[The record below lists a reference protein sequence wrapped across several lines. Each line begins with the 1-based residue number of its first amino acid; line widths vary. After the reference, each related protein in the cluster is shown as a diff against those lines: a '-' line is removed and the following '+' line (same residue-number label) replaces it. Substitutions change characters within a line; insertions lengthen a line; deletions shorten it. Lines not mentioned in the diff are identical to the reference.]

1 MSYVSLDACLVLCLS
16 NVFISVLI
24 SVLYLCCLY
33 LMLCWLVG
41 VFCIFFISFLY
52 LFRICFVSVSLSASL
67 VFVLYLFSICLYLF
81 CIFFVSVL
89 HLLFVIK
96 NIFMFSPTVIGV
108 VLHRLGLKYNFKK
121 VKYHGCCTWLFFTVG
136 LHFKTFKKNVGL
148 HCRKCTN
155 REIPR
160 K

>member
-1 MSYVSLDACLVLCLS
+1 MSVLCLSYVSLDACLVLCLS
-16 NVFISVLI
+16 NVLISVLI

-41 VFCIFFISFLY
+41 VSCIFFISFLY
-52 LFRICFVSVSLSASL
+52 LFRICFVSVSLSVSL

-96 NIFMFSPTVIGV
+96 NIFMLSPTVIGV
-108 VLHRLGLKYNFKK
+108 VLHRLGLKYNFS
-121 VKYHGCCTWLFFTVG
+121 LDSFF
-136 LHFKTFKKNVGL
+136 LK
-148 HCRKCTN
+148 
-155 REIPR
+155 
-160 K
+160 

>member
-1 MSYVSLDACLVLCLS
+1 MSVLCLSYVSLDACLVLCLS

-52 LFRICFVSVSLSASL
+52 LFRICFVSVSLSVSL

-108 VLHRLGLKYNFKK
+108 VLHRLGLKYNFS
-121 VKYHGCCTWLFFTVG
+121 LDSFFLKWSTTVVV
-136 LHFKTFKKNVGL
+136 LDF
-148 HCRKCTN
+148 
-155 REIPR
+155 
-160 K
+160 

>member
-1 MSYVSLDACLVLCLS
+1 MSVLCLSYVSLDACLVLCLS
-16 NVFISVLI
+16 NVLISVLI

-41 VFCIFFISFLY
+41 VFCIFFISLLY
-52 LFRICFVSVSLSASL
+52 LFRICFVSVSLSVSL
-67 VFVLYLFSICLYLF
+67 VFVLYLF

-108 VLHRLGLKYNFKK
+108 VLHRLGANLTRRKGKYTSASPR
-121 VKYHGCCTWLFFTVG
+121 CTCLPSRQICIGVALGDPPQTP
-136 LHFKTFKKNVGL
+136 LQ
-148 HCRKCTN
+148 C
-155 REIPR
+155 
-160 K
+160 